1 MPSAFLR
8 LSQSLQYFGQ
18 VMPAATLPAAL
29 SAFQSTPQ
37 ARSRATMACRPVLG
51 FAAVVAAGVVVVVV
65 VAAGFA
71 VVFAAG
77 VVVVVAA
84 GVAAAGV
91 AAGVAVSVV
100 RARHSFWKSRYFL
113 PSVCFAAFMVFHSSA
128 QAFMRLP
135 PVWA

>member
-1 MPSAFLR
+1 MGFADCGANYIPSAFLR

-18 VMPAATLPAAL
+18 VIPAATLPAAL

-37 ARSRATMACRPVLG
+37 ARSRATMACRPALTGLAAAAAG
-51 FAAVVAAGVVVVVV
+51 FAAGVVAAGVV
-65 VAAGFA
+65 
-71 VVFAAG
+71 
-77 VVVVVAA
+77 A

-128 QAFMRLP
+128 QAFMR
-135 PVWA
+135 